1 MVVGSTVVDDD
12 NGIWRYNRLS
22 SNDTVAWSDSIL
34 MAILSSADTMVDTWS
49 SKLFIILCKSISTS
63 SDYNTAV
70 FIPLRIKLR
79 RAFWLYFLVLL
90 SDEFGAI

>member
-1 MVVGSTVVDDD
+1 MVVGSTFVDDD

-22 SNDTVAWSDSIL
+22 SNDTVALSDSIL

-49 SKLFIILCKSISTS
+49 LKLFLILCKSISTS
-63 SDYNTAV
+63 SDCNTAV

-79 RAFWLYFLVLL
+79 NGPYYT
-90 SDEFGAI
+90 S